1 MKEVILCKYGEIA
14 LKGANR
20 RQFENLLLRS
30 LRYRFSFFGKFE
42 IYTVQST
49 IYIEPIQT
57 EISMDVLFE
66 EAKKVFGISMVNRA
80 VEAEK
85 DMDAILTAL
94 RALAPTYLA
103 NKKTFKIETKRSDK
117 SFAYNSMQIS
127 AMAGEAV
134 LEAVPHIAVDV
145 HHPDVVLRIEIRDYK
160 AYIASQSERA
170 AGGMPIGSNGRS
182 LLLLSGGI
190 DSPVAGY
197 MMAKRGVITEALHFE
212 SYPYTSERAKEKVF
226 ALAKKMA
233 RYCGDIQLH
242 VISVTKIQE
251 ALRDCCDEDYFTI
264 LLRRFMMR
272 LAQMTA
278 ERFGCD
284 ALTTGESLGQVASQT
299 MRALAVTD
307 SVVSIPV
314 FRPCIGLDKEEIISV
329 SRKIDTFETSILPY
343 EDCCTVFTPR
353 HPRTKPETAKVE
365 LQEAKLENYDELL
378 RDAFSTLETVE
389 IKNEIL

>member
-1 MKEVILCKYGEIA
+1 
-14 LKGANR
+14 
-20 RQFENLLLRS
+20 
-30 LRYRFSFFGKFE
+30 
-42 IYTVQST
+42 
-49 IYIEPIQT
+49 
-57 EISMDVLFE
+57 
-66 EAKKVFGISMVNRA
+66 
-80 VEAEK
+80 
-85 DMDAILTAL
+85 
-94 RALAPTYLA
+94 
-103 NKKTFKIETKRSDK
+103 
-117 SFAYNSMQIS
+117 MQIS

-134 LEAVPHIAVDV
+134 LEAVPHSAVDV
-145 HHPDVVLRIEIRDYK
+145 HHPEVVLRIEIRDYK

-353 HPRTKPETAKVE
+353 HPRTKPEAAKVE

>member
-85 DMDAILTAL
+85 DMDAILTVL

-314 FRPCIGLDKEEIISV
+314 LRPCIGLDKEEIISV

>member
-94 RALAPTYLA
+94 CALAPTYLA

>member
-94 RALAPTYLA
+94 CALAPTYLA

-353 HPRTKPETAKVE
+353 HPRTKPEAAKVE

>member
-94 RALAPTYLA
+94 CALAPTYLA

-197 MMAKRGVITEALHFE
+197 MMAKRGVITEALHIE